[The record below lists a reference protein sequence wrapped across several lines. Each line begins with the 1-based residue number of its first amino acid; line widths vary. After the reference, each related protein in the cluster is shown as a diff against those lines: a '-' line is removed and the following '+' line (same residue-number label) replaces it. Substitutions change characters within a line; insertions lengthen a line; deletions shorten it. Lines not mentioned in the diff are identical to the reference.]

1 MAYAFTNS
9 KGVTYYLHTKKSMTS
24 TGKER
29 TLFFFSKEV
38 KDGTLDSVPDG
49 YKVVEMK
56 TGLPILKK
64 TGGETETEMEAAREE
79 APEATGE

>member
-9 KGVTYYLHTKKSMTS
+9 KGVTYYLHAKKSTTS

-49 YKVVEMK
+49 YQVVEMK
-56 TGLPILKK
+56 TGLPVLKK
-64 TGGETETEMEAAREE
+64 NGGETETVTEAA
-79 APEATGE
+79 APEAAGE